1 MGGHHHHHHGHG
13 HSHVSGA
20 GATGALGIA
29 FAITATV
36 FLAELIAGLVSGSL
50 ALLSDAMHMLSDA
63 AGLII
68 ALVASVVGQRAA
80 SSRATYGY
88 RRAEVI
94 AALVNAVTVTAVVIW
109 IVIQAVGR
117 IAGHGDHD
125 IDTTLMLIVAAIGL
139 VANAVSAWVLSR
151 KQGDSLNVRGAF
163 LHVMADLLGS
173 VAVIVAGLVIRYT
186 GWQAADTVASLV
198 IVALVLPRS
207 LSLLWHSAEVLLE
220 RVPRGVDTQEVQ
232 DALEGLPGVVG
243 VHDLHIWSTDGITP
257 LATCHLVVADDHQPS
272 CGVLDRAQ
280 GRLRDFG
287 VEHSTIQLEYPGH
300 RSHEQVC

>member
-1 MGGHHHHHHGHG
+1 MAGEMVRLRELAVAVVAPGWRWRRERPA
-13 HSHVSGA
+13 VGA
-20 GATGALGIA
+20 
-29 FAITATV
+29 
-36 FLAELIAGLVSGSL
+36 
-50 ALLSDAMHMLSDA
+50 ALLF
-63 AGLII
+63 AG
-68 ALVASVVGQRAA
+68 
-80 SSRATYGY
+80 
-88 RRAEVI
+88 
-94 AALVNAVTVTAVVIW
+94 
-109 IVIQAVGR
+109 
-117 IAGHGDHD
+117 
-125 IDTTLMLIVAAIGL
+125 
-139 VANAVSAWVLSR
+139 
-151 KQGDSLNVRGAF
+151 
-163 LHVMADLLGS
+163 
-173 VAVIVAGLVIRYT
+173 VAVP
-186 GWQAADTVASLV
+186 V